1 MLQACK
7 QKINANMQ
15 KDIDYDKMTD
25 DEREVS
31 VLRLI
36 SISLLT
42 LLCIALILSLTSVVT
57 EHGRARTIDQSSPCV
72 EGDW

>member
-7 QKINANMQ
+7 EKINANMQ

-31 VLRLI
+31 VIRLI

-42 LLCIALILSLTSVVT
+42 SLCNAHIVSLTSVL
-57 EHGRARTIDQSSPCV
+57 
-72 EGDW
+72 